1 MFREMRRKRQAL
13 TQAQCQAILEQG
25 SCGVLALSGD
35 GGYPYAVPLSYLYHQ
50 GKLYFHCAKSGHK
63 LDAPAPGAQGLLLR
77 GGPGPGGAPGVHHP
91 LPQRH
96 RLRQAAGAGGRQ
108 REACRHR
115 GPGPE
120 VRPPGHPGPPGGGH
134 PAGLGAPLRAGADP
148 RAHLRQTGQRLNRES
163 VNRSRQPGSCFT
175 EHPRPPGGSHPAGLG
190 PPLRAG
196 TDPGAHLRQAG
207 QRLNRESVNR
217 SRQPG
222 SCFTERPAHREEA
235 IRRDWAP
242 LCVLELTPEHI
253 SGKQGKD
260 LIGKA

>member
-63 LDAPAPGAQGLLLR
+63 LDALRREPKASFCVVAQDQVAPLEYTTLYRSVIVFG
-77 GGPGPGGAPGVHHP
+77 
-91 LPQRH
+91 
-96 RLRQAAGAGGRQ
+96 RLRELEDDREKRAAI
-108 REACRHR
+108 EAL
-115 GPGPE
+115 
-120 VRPPGHPGPPGGGH
+120 
-134 PAGLGAPLRAGADP
+134 ALKYAPQD
-148 RAHLRQTGQRLNRES
+148 T
-163 VNRSRQPGSCFT
+163 
-175 EHPRPPGGSHPAGLG
+175 
-190 PPLRAG
+190 
-196 TDPGAHLRQAG
+196 
-207 QRLNRESVNR
+207 
-217 SRQPG
+217 
-222 SCFTERPAHREEA
+222 PAHREEA

-260 LIGKA
+260 LIGIA

>member
-35 GGYPYAVPLSYLYHQ
+35 DGYPYAVPLSYLYHQ

-63 LDAPAPGAQGLLLR
+63 LDALRREPKASFCVVAQDQVAPLEYTTLYRSVIVFG
-77 GGPGPGGAPGVHHP
+77 
-91 LPQRH
+91 
-96 RLRQAAGAGGRQ
+96 RLRELEDDREKRAAI
-108 REACRHR
+108 EAL
-115 GPGPE
+115 
-120 VRPPGHPGPPGGGH
+120 
-134 PAGLGAPLRAGADP
+134 ALKYAPQD
-148 RAHLRQTGQRLNRES
+148 T
-163 VNRSRQPGSCFT
+163 
-175 EHPRPPGGSHPAGLG
+175 
-190 PPLRAG
+190 
-196 TDPGAHLRQAG
+196 
-207 QRLNRESVNR
+207 
-217 SRQPG
+217 
-222 SCFTERPAHREEA
+222 PAHREEA